1 MSYNRAELIGN
12 LGRDPESRTTQS
24 GSKVVTFS
32 MATSESWRDKNTGE
46 RKERVQWHN
55 IVIFNESLGEIA
67 AKYVKKGDQLFVS
80 GQIETREYT
89 DKDGATRRVTE
100 IVLRPFS
107 GELKLLR
114 NERRAAPGPDDY
126 GETRTRDSGMNSHAG
141 ASGGSRLADQLND
154 DIPF

>member
-1 MSYNRAELIGN
+1 MTLNRASLIGN
-12 LGRDPESRTTQS
+12 LGRDPESRTTS
-24 GSKVVTFS
+24 IGGKVVTFS

-55 IVIFNESLGEIA
+55 IVIFNESLGETA
-67 AKYVKKGDQLFVS
+67 VKYVKKGDQLFVS

-89 DKDGATRRVTE
+89 DKDSVTRRVTE

-126 GETRTRDSGMNSHAG
+126 GETRTREPATNAG
-141 ASGGSRLADQLND
+141 AGGGGSRLADQLDD

>member
-1 MSYNRAELIGN
+1 MTLNRAELIGN

-67 AKYVKKGDQLFVS
+67 VKYVKKGDQLFVS

-89 DKDGATRRVTE
+89 DKDGGSRRVTE

-126 GETRTRDSGMNSHAG
+126 GETRTRDSGMKDHAG
-141 ASGGSRLADQLND
+141 AGGGARLADQLND

>member
-1 MSYNRAELIGN
+1 MTLNRAELIGN
-12 LGRDPESRTTQS
+12 LGRDPESRTTS
-24 GSKVVTFS
+24 TGGKVVTFS
-32 MATSESWRDKNTGE
+32 IATSDSWNDKTTGE

-55 IVIFNESLGEIA
+55 IVIFNENIGA
-67 AKYVKKGDQLFVS
+67 VAVKYVKKGDQLFVS

-126 GETRTRDSGMNSHAG
+126 GETRTRDQPIKDHAG
-141 ASGGSRLADQLND
+141 GGSRLADQLND